1 MTDIIL
7 ILILVVCVVNA
18 LLIFLFSKMDKEA
31 DIKEDIINSSSKIL
45 SDIRTELVKDQKDE
59 REYLADKI
67 KTMSE
72 SLAEKQNDF
81 NNTLCNIGKGQ
92 EERFH
97 SFSVESNNKLASIQ
111 KDLNE
116 NLEKIRN
123 ENIEKFED
131 MRKVVDEKLQETL
144 NKRLTSSFAT
154 VSQNLEAVQ
163 RGLGEMSN
171 IASDVGSLKKVLTN
185 VKQRGILG
193 EIQLKAILT
202 EILSPQ
208 QFAENTE
215 TVQGSGQRV
224 EFAVK
229 LPGKDT
235 EVYLPIDSKLPGDTF
250 SALQSAY
257 EEGDKE
263 KIEAC
268 RKQLRTTLRNEAKEI
283 TKYIAPPATTD
294 FAIMFLPFEGLYAE
308 AVNMGM
314 IEELQRDFKINICGP
329 STIAAFLNS
338 LSLGFKT
345 LAISKRSNDAFKL
358 LSAVKTEFE
367 KYTEILEKM
376 QKKLNEA
383 ENDLNKLMTT
393 RTNAITRK
401 LRDLES
407 LSDEE
412 ATNILND

>member
-18 LLIFLFSKMDKEA
+18 LLIFLFSKTGKEA